1 MSEVSA
7 AIGTV
12 QLSHLDS
19 WVGRRR
25 EIAEIY
31 HQAFADHPLLD
42 TPKVRPGAKHA
53 WHQYCLATENPDEL
67 VSHLD
72 QHGIDA
78 RRYYVTP
85 CHQQN
90 VFAIH
95 PQHGQVLPVTATLSG
110 SLVAIPVMHELRDD
124 EIERIIA
131 AVMSFSVLQH

>member
-31 HQAFADHPLLD
+31 HQAFADHALIR
-42 TPKVRPGAKHA
+42 TPKVRPGARHA
-53 WHQYCLATENPDEL
+53 WHQYCLATQYPDEL
-67 VSHLD
+67 VTHLD

-90 VFAIH
+90 VFAKH
-95 PQHGQVLPVTATLSG
+95 PQHGQVLPVTATLSS
-110 SLVAIPVMHELRDD
+110 SLVAIPVMHELTDQ
-124 EIERIIA
+124 EIERIISA
-131 AVMSFSVLQH
+131 IISFKI